1 MSCRCYCDEKSVF
14 TLLSIFINV
23 CEQGVITTTMKECRQ
38 HNSGIGGQAVLEGVM
53 MRNKDRYAIAVRKSD
68 GSIVIK
74 NEIYKGIFAD
84 SPLKK
89 IPFVRGIFVFIDS
102 MILGLR
108 CTDYS
113 ATIYAEDDP
122 EAEAEKKAEGRK
134 TPLQEEKEA
143 EGRETRPREDKEE
156 EGRETRPLE
165 ENVSKDKGTPPEEEK
180 ESLGER
186 ILMTLVMI
194 VSLILALGLFMALPV
209 FLASHVVKFIGND
222 ALLSLFEGLIRIAI
236 FVIYILLIS
245 QMKDIRRL
253 FQYHGAEHKCINCL
267 EGGKELTVENAAEA
281 TRLHKRCGSS
291 FILFVMLVSI
301 VLFFF
306 IKVRNPLARVGIR
319 ILLLPLIS
327 GISYELIRFAGSS
340 DNPVIGLLSK
350 PGLWLQGLTTR
361 EPDEEMLQVAIQSVE
376 AVFDWRAYLASDF
389 GMTFDERP
397 ETGTEQRKTAGAEA
411 NAEPARAFAD
421 N

>member
-1 MSCRCYCDEKSVF
+1 MSCRCCCQKKCQYDRLTSVMTGQYSDDCF
-14 TLLSIFINV
+14 YI
-23 CEQGVITTTMKECRQ
+23 MKECRQ

-68 GSIVIK
+68 GSIIVK
-74 NEIYKGIFAD
+74 EETYKGILAG

-122 EAEAEKKAEGRK
+122 DAEPDEKKEDSMAEAARNTAAAEKTDGSGHEE
-134 TPLQEEKEA
+134 EEKNLA
-143 EGRETRPREDKEE
+143 KPA
-156 EGRETRPLE
+156 
-165 ENVSKDKGTPPEEEK
+165 EEEK

-186 ILMTLVMI
+186 IMMTLVMI
-194 VSLILALGLFMALPV
+194 VSLVIALGLFMALPV
-209 FLASHVVKFIGND
+209 FLASHVVRFLGNP
-222 ALLSLFEGLIRIAI
+222 ALLSLFEGVIRIAI

-267 EGGKELTVENAAEA
+267 ESGHELTVENASKA

-306 IKVRNPLARVGIR
+306 IRVRNPLARVGIR
-319 ILLLPLIS
+319 ILLLPVIS

-340 DNPVIGLLSK
+340 DNPVIALLSK

-361 EPDEEMLQVAIQSVE
+361 EPDPEMIEAAIASVE
-376 AVFDWRAYLASDF
+376 AVFDWRAYLTSDF
-389 GMTFDERP
+389 GMTFDTAA
-397 ETGTEQRKTAGAEA
+397 ETGDR
-411 NAEPARAFAD
+411 
-421 N
+421 

>member
-1 MSCRCYCDEKSVF
+1 MTGQYSDDWFYIDWF
-14 TLLSIFINV
+14 YI
-23 CEQGVITTTMKECRQ
+23 MKECRQ

-53 MRNKDRYAIAVRKSD
+53 MRNKDKYAIAVRKSD
-68 GSIVIK
+68 GSIIVK
-74 NEIYKGIFAD
+74 EETYKGILAG

-122 EAEAEKKAEGRK
+122 DAEPDEKTEDSMAEAVRNAAALEKADGSVHEEEKKSQGKPA
-134 TPLQEEKEA
+134 
-143 EGRETRPREDKEE
+143 
-156 EGRETRPLE
+156 
-165 ENVSKDKGTPPEEEK
+165 EEEK

-186 ILMTLVMI
+186 IMMTLVMI
-194 VSLILALGLFMALPV
+194 VSLVIALGLFMALPV
-209 FLASHVVKFIGND
+209 FLASHVVRFLGNP
-222 ALLSLFEGLIRIAI
+222 ALLSLFEGVIRIAI

-267 EGGKELTVENAAEA
+267 ESGHELTVENASKA

-306 IKVRNPLARVGIR
+306 IRVRNPLARVGIR
-319 ILLLPLIS
+319 ILLLPVIS

-340 DNPVIGLLSK
+340 DNPVIALLSK

-361 EPDEEMLQVAIQSVE
+361 EPDQEMIEAAIASVE
-376 AVFDWRAYLASDF
+376 AVFDWRAYLTSDF
-389 GMTFDERP
+389 GMTFDTAA
-397 ETGTEQRKTAGAEA
+397 ETGDR
-411 NAEPARAFAD
+411 
-421 N
+421 

>member
-1 MSCRCYCDEKSVF
+1 MTGQYSDDWFYIDWF
-14 TLLSIFINV
+14 YI
-23 CEQGVITTTMKECRQ
+23 MKECRQ

-68 GSIVIK
+68 GSIIVK
-74 NEIYKGIFAD
+74 EETYKGILAG

-122 EAEAEKKAEGRK
+122 DAEPDEKKEDSMAEAARNAAAAEKTDGSGHEEEKKSQGKPA
-134 TPLQEEKEA
+134 
-143 EGRETRPREDKEE
+143 
-156 EGRETRPLE
+156 
-165 ENVSKDKGTPPEEEK
+165 EEEK

-186 ILMTLVMI
+186 IMMTLVMI
-194 VSLILALGLFMALPV
+194 VSLVIALGLFMALPV
-209 FLASHVVKFIGND
+209 FLASHVVRFLGNP
-222 ALLSLFEGLIRIAI
+222 ALLSLFEGVIRIAI

-267 EGGKELTVENAAEA
+267 ESGHELTVENASKA

-306 IKVRNPLARVGIR
+306 IRVRNPLARVGIR
-319 ILLLPLIS
+319 ILLLPVIS

-340 DNPVIGLLSK
+340 DNPVIALLSK

-361 EPDEEMLQVAIQSVE
+361 EPDQEMIEAAIASVE
-376 AVFDWRAYLASDF
+376 AVFDWRAYLTSDF
-389 GMTFDERP
+389 GMTFDTAA
-397 ETGTEQRKTAGAEA
+397 ETGDR
-411 NAEPARAFAD
+411 
-421 N
+421 

>member
-1 MSCRCYCDEKSVF
+1 MSCRCCCQKKCQYDRLTSVMTGQYSDDWF
-14 TLLSIFINV
+14 YI
-23 CEQGVITTTMKECRQ
+23 MKECRQ

-68 GSIVIK
+68 GSIIVK
-74 NEIYKGIFAD
+74 EETYKGILAG

-122 EAEAEKKAEGRK
+122 DAEPDEMAEDSMAEAARNAAAAEKADGSGHEE
-134 TPLQEEKEA
+134 EEKSQGKPA
-143 EGRETRPREDKEE
+143 G
-156 EGRETRPLE
+156 
-165 ENVSKDKGTPPEEEK
+165 EEK

-186 ILMTLVMI
+186 IMMTLVMI
-194 VSLILALGLFMALPV
+194 VSLVIALGLFMALPV
-209 FLASHVVKFIGND
+209 FLASHVVRFLGNP
-222 ALLSLFEGLIRIAI
+222 ALLSLFEGVIRIAI

-267 EGGKELTVENAAEA
+267 ESGHELTVENASKA

-306 IKVRNPLARVGIR
+306 IRVRNPLARVGIR
-319 ILLLPLIS
+319 ILLLPVIS

-340 DNPVIGLLSK
+340 DNPVIALLSK

-361 EPDEEMLQVAIQSVE
+361 EPDPEMIEAAIASVE
-376 AVFDWRAYLASDF
+376 AVFDWRAYLTSDF
-389 GMTFDERP
+389 GMTFDTAA
-397 ETGTEQRKTAGAEA
+397 ETGDR
-411 NAEPARAFAD
+411 
-421 N
+421 